1 MTPEVM
7 QLDDEIDECF
17 NSLHSTST
25 KGVDFV
31 KIGDTSNI
39 VLTIPTNSSSFV
51 VHFDLVD
58 DRMREVEKKYSQAQS
73 LLKST
78 NNNCVWVFICFKP
91 QQNVEAIN
99 LRTRLKNFPSGFTVN
114 NDTFH
119 QFYLTFE
126 YVVDS
131 RMKDKYGNFKHKL
144 NDKQQLIR
152 TIQEIVEC
160 KMMMNKSF
168 PSNNVCS
175 LFLSNHCI
183 MILSMH
189 LYVLNDTNLIM
200 VEMCNQ

>member
-1 MTPEVM
+1 M
-7 QLDDEIDECF
+7 
-17 NSLHSTST
+17 

-31 KIGDTSNI
+31 KIDDTSNI
-39 VLTIPTNSSSFV
+39 STTTPSTSTSPFV
-51 VHFDLVD
+51 IHFDLVD

-91 QQNVEAIN
+91 QQNVEATKIQN
-99 LRTRLKNFPSGFTVN
+99 TLKNFPSGFTVN

-126 YVVDS
+126 YVVDT
-131 RMKDKYGNFKHKL
+131 RVIVNGNFKHML

-183 MILSMH
+183 MILSVH

-200 VEMCNQ
+200 YSNFF